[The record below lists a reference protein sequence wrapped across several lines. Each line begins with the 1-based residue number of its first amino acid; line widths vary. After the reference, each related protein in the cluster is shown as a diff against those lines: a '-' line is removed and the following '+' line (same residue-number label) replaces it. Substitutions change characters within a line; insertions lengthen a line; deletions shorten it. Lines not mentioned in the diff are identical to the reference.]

1 MVEITCYQLIE
12 ITLGQLSVVKF
23 ENNYDEI
30 NYIWVKKCV
39 QKNLFKKIQKCE
51 NFLLTKTEI

>member
-30 NYIWVKKCV
+30 HYIWVKKCV

-51 NFLLTKTEI
+51 NFLTN

>member
-12 ITLGQLSVVKF
+12 ITLGQRSVVKF

-30 NYIWVKKCV
+30 HYIRVKKCV
-39 QKNLFKKIQKCE
+39 QKIFFKKIQKFE
-51 NFLLTKTEI
+51 NILTN